1 MPTGCRLASDACA
14 GRTVRMGARVLAVAC
29 LIVASLVAAA
39 SAQFPLGGSP
49 NRPIRL
55 EGYWERTRAAPDV
68 IGEITIAGTGRAPRR
83 FGVTAVQAYQ
93 PEEEGMQI
101 FRFTSDRPATLV
113 ARGDGVGR
121 LFAAPRDRKVV
132 VFATYASG
140 SGLFVVGSVDV
151 AAGAPAPR
159 R

>member
-1 MPTGCRLASDACA
+1 MRGLFSAVLLAAVVLPAA
-14 GRTVRMGARVLAVAC
+14 GP
-29 LIVASLVAAA
+29 A
-39 SAQFPLGGSP
+39 SAQRIVTGT
-49 NRPIRL
+49 RPIRL
-55 EGYWERTRAAPDV
+55 EGYWERTRAERDV
-68 IGEITIAGTGRAPRR
+68 IGEVTISAAGRPSRR

-101 FRFTSDRPATLV
+101 FRFTSDHPATLV

-132 VFATYASG
+132 VFGAYTAG

-151 AAGAPAPR
+151 GEQPPAAPR
-159 R
+159 RR